1 MNAIPSNGNVT
12 AALKSYVHGGNAL
25 GKSIH
30 RTQAIID
37 MTYHDAF
44 SHGQRNLMPGYVTV
58 KADPNIAYCAHNRY
72 NSKPKN
78 GC

>member
-12 AALKSYVHGGNAL
+12 AALKSYAHAVSPF

-30 RTQAIID
+30 RTQAIVD
-37 MTYHDAF
+37 MTNHDAF
-44 SHGQRNLMPGYVTV
+44 PHGQRNLMPGYVAV

-72 NSKPKN
+72 YDRTKKS
-78 GC
+78 C